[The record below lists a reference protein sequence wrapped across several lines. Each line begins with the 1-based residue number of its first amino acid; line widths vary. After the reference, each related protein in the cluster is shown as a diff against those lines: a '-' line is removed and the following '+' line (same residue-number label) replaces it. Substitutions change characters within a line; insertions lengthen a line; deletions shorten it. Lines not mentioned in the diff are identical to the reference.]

1 MRRQK
6 IEDGTVE
13 MHGTLRRFLVGF
25 VVLSI
30 LLPVLLGV
38 VLGLGT
44 LLASLGDE
52 SGGVACGRAAL
63 VVGVLWVVAVI
74 GTAMSSS
81 MIVLNGPLLQSQQH
95 SGSQNPTTSEA
106 ISQDRQA

>member
-1 MRRQK
+1 MTEQK

-13 MHGTLRRFLVGF
+13 MHGTLRRLLVGF

-38 VLGLGT
+38 VLGLSA

-52 SGGVACGRAAL
+52 SGAVVCGRLAL
-63 VVGVLWVVAVI
+63 GVGVVWVVVVI
-74 GTAMSSS
+74 GTAISSS
-81 MIVLNGPLLQSQQH
+81 MIVLNGPQLQQPSSVQH
-95 SGSQNPTTSEA
+95 AAKSEA
-106 ISQDRQA
+106 IADNSEA